1 MAWDN
6 TTWRQWSLPL
16 PLAILLAL
24 GACARGRPSASPPAT
39 PTREVRLKPG
49 DVIRI
54 AVWRNEELSGEFTI
68 AADSTIRHPLYKDVK
83 VAGVLLSVVRTRL
96 HEYLSRLE
104 TNPQFVVEPLIK
116 VAVGGEVRE
125 PNLYP
130 LPPETTIAQAIAL
143 AGGITERGRLD
154 RVRLLRDSV
163 ELELDLRNAESPDLV
178 ATIRSGDRI
187 FVRSRRNIFSAYVFP
202 AIGLAGSIAAIYNV
216 LR

>member
-1 MAWDN
+1 MAWNN
-6 TTWRQWSLPL
+6 TTWRQWRLLPL
-16 PLAILLAL
+16 LAILISP
-24 GACARGRPSASPPAT
+24 GACARGRPPAPAPAT
-39 PTREVRLKPG
+39 PAREVRLKPG
-49 DVIRI
+49 DVVRI

-96 HEYLSRLE
+96 HDYLSRLE
-104 TNPQFVVEPLIK
+104 SNPQFVVEPLIK
-116 VAVGGEVRE
+116 VAVGGQVMQ

-154 RVRLLRDSV
+154 RVRVLRDSV
-163 ELELDLRNAESPDLV
+163 ELQLDLTSAESPDLL
-178 ATIRSGDRI
+178 ATVRSGDRI
-187 FVRSRRNIFSAYVFP
+187 FVRSRRNIFSSYVFP